1 MFFYRVRFFSLF
13 GFDVYVDASWLLHAV
28 LIAWNLAVGV
38 FPSIDPGLTSAAYW
52 SMAVVATV
60 DLLFSIV
67 FHEMSHAAVAQVF
80 GMPIRG
86 ITLFIFGGVAEM
98 HSEPTSALSEFLM
111 ALAGPVASAVLGL
124 LFFLLF
130 GFVASSQGPAAV
142 AGVLWYLSCL
152 NWTLAAF
159 NLVPAFPLDGGRML
173 RAALWGWRKDLIWAT
188 SIAAGAGNIFGILL
202 IVLGLIEVLRGDF
215 VGGIWLSL
223 IGLFLRGAASA
234 TYEQTLA
241 RQILAGHAVSRFMN
255 RRPITVS
262 PELSVR
268 ELVEDYVYRYHHK
281 VLPVVR
287 DGRLLGC
294 VTTAQVG
301 EDQWG
306 RRTVAEIM
314 EPCSEENTISP
325 ETDALEAMPK
335 MQRTGR
341 SPLLVVDRGQLVGI
355 LSLRDPLE
363 FLTLKLQ
370 FEGRRGQRAV
380 QPQEGYGA

>member
-13 GFDVYVDASWLLHAV
+13 GFDVYVDASWLLLAV
-28 LIAWNLAVGV
+28 LIAWSLAVGV

-60 DLLFSIV
+60 GLLSSIV

-215 VGGIWLSL
+215 VGGVWLSL

-241 RQILAGHAVSRFMN
+241 RQILAGHPVSRFMN

-325 ETDALEAMPK
+325 ETDALEAMTK

-355 LSLRDPLE
+355 LSLRDLLE